1 MTDADRLAKLMK
13 SVKNK
18 SKFARENG
26 IRGGSSMI
34 YQHTNGLRPINLEAA
49 QTYAKALGCTV
60 ADISPSLA
68 EKYGD
73 INQPTKLDNNIES
86 TQIPSSYVPLIS
98 WVSAG
103 QWRAAIDD
111 RETYDHVPCPVTA
124 HGKGTFALEVRGVSM
139 YNPKGKDSFAE
150 KDIIFVDPSRDANS
164 GDYVVAMHADQYQA
178 TFKQL
183 FCEDGRKFLKAL
195 NPDWQ
200 PNIQEINQDTIL
212 VGVVIAKVTTQVF
225 K

>member
-1 MTDADRLAKLMK
+1 MNDLRL
-13 SVKNK
+13 KNLSLLIK
-18 SKFARENG
+18 KYG
-26 IRGGSSMI
+26 
-34 YQHTNGLRPINLEAA
+34 
-49 QTYAKALGCTV
+49 TV
-60 ADISPSLA
+60 ANLVRTFDGLDASYISTLLKGRRSFGERAVRNMEHRCNLPDGWFDVLHDEEGS
-68 EKYGD
+68 
-73 INQPTKLDNNIES
+73 LDNNIE
-86 TQIPSSYVPLIS
+86 TTPIPASYVPLIS

-111 RETYDHVPCPVTA
+111 RETYDHVQCPVTA

-164 GDYVVAMHADQYQA
+164 GDYVVAMHTDQYQA

>member
-1 MTDADRLAKLMK
+1 MHETTKRLYESAEKLKGVSSQVGVARLIGKTAQVVANWEKRGMSKAGILDASKAIGCSAKWLETGAGDM
-13 SVKNK
+13 
-18 SKFARENG
+18 
-26 IRGGSSMI
+26 
-34 YQHTNGLRPINLEAA
+34 TNGSTSTPIPA
-49 QTYAKALGCTV
+49 
-60 ADISPSLA
+60 
-68 EKYGD
+68 
-73 INQPTKLDNNIES
+73 
-86 TQIPSSYVPLIS
+86 SYVPLIS

-111 RETYDHVPCPVTA
+111 RETYDQVQCPVTA
-124 HGKGTFALEVRGVSM
+124 RGKGTFALEVRGVSM

-164 GDYVVAMHADQYQA
+164 GDYVVAMHTDQYQA